1 MKTLEITSY
10 EHWTLTMR
18 EGSEDL
24 PKTKFSKVVKNPKRL

>member
-1 MKTLEITSY
+1 METLEITSY

-24 PKTKFSKVVKNPKRL
+24 PKTKISEVVKTPKRL